1 MATLKI
7 KSLYL
12 TRFNCIFTWGC
23 IFDLINQQM
32 GYKKSNYGVYSSYLK
47 VDNVLGP
54 TNISKILKRNKI
66 EEQKE
71 KLVKIITI
79 LGSSGLVLLF
89 VIFIYL

>member
-1 MATLKI
+1 
-7 KSLYL
+7 
-12 TRFNCIFTWGC
+12 
-23 IFDLINQQM
+23 M

-89 VIFIYL
+89 VIFIFL